1 VEICKKA
8 DPNSLFPVADNFTF
22 TISGKTGQTYGPLYA
37 GSCTEPIIVPV
48 GPVTITETAR
58 SGYSVT
64 LVTVNPS
71 GRRVSV
77 NRKNGSAT
85 VKVVADDETLVTF
98 FNSKGAAASPAKI
111 SKVLGAKVQT
121 KVRYITR
128 TVTRM
133 QTKVRYIT
141 RTVTRVKTVVRY
153 VTQVRY
159 RTITRV
165 REVTQVRTVVNN
177 KMVYTSKVRYIT
189 KMQYKTK
196 TIIQHKTVVTQ
207 VAGLQYRRHPTTG
220 RFAGPTATWHGA
232 TPAVE
237 ARMSIARLNIS
248 WASVWARDFIAN
260 PDGSLRYDIV
270 PFYGVTRFSA
280 SAGFG
285 QPGLTLMSGHNDE
298 YGQIFRNLGALQT
311 GDVIQVWQGKHTYRY
326 VVTSKQ
332 IATPDNVSMVN
343 QTRTRPTLALISC
356 TPYMVDTHRVI
367 VTAELQGAP
376 RGATLQ
382 HSSTAHHTLYGVS
395 TS

>member
-1 VEICKKA
+1 MEICKKA
-8 DPNSLFPVADNFTF
+8 DPNSLYPVVDSFTF
-22 TISGKTGQTYGPLYA
+22 TIGGKPYSGRPLYA
-37 GSCTEPIIVPV
+37 GSCTLPISQQSGNVV
-48 GPVTITETAR
+48 VTEVAR

-64 LVTVNPS
+64 RVTVNPS

-77 NRKNGSAT
+77 NGNSAT
-85 VKVVADDETLVTF
+85 VRVVSGDVTIVTF

-111 SKVLGAKVQT
+111 SKVLGVKV
-121 KVRYITR
+121 
-128 TVTRM
+128 

-177 KMVYTSKVRYIT
+177 KTVYTPKVRYIT

-232 TPAVE
+232 APAVE

-285 QPGLTLMSGHNDE
+285 QPGLTLMSGHNDI
-298 YGQIFRNLGALQT
+298 YGSIFHNLGALQT

-332 IATPDNVSMVN
+332 IATPDNVSMLN

-367 VTAELQGAP
+367 VTAELQGGP